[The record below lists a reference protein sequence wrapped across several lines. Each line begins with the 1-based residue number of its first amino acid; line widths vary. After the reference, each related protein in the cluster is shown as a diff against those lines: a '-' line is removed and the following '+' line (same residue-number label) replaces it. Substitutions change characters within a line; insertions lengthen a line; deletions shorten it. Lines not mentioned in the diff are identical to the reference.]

1 MFWGLIGTPNLAFL
15 GHPPVIPSTG
25 VCTWWKCWDVLGCAG
40 TFWVAGGPTSQW
52 DPLRDPHTSP
62 HLPSYPVHPSQNPA
76 KQQAWGKTT
85 GPLTQQLNPR
95 APAPQPGHVLE
106 PEHLR
111 AHLQRASGHAWPC
124 CGLLSLHPLPL
135 FAVSRC
141 CRWFFMAG
149 GAALHLES
157 ESLRGKWDPIT
168 ETLFPCP
175 VFFANEI
182 LQNLSVLVCVF
193 SFFFIFLFF
202 PFQPKASSPVPFK
215 RLRIGRRDAMR
226 REGMNIYH
234 RPGWVGE
241 LINVPAINPAA
252 PAGTLNQLV
261 NAKWLRSRGWGERP
275 SPRCAIYLSAFDDS
289 QRRRFEEE

>member
-1 MFWGLIGTPNLAFL
+1 MAAPPRAGCGCFGVSLRPQIWLLWDI
-15 GHPPVIPSTG
+15 PPVIPSTG

-62 HLPSYPVHPSQNPA
+62 HLSSYPVPPSQNPA

-111 AHLQRASGHAWPC
+111 AHLQRASGHAWPR
-124 CGLLSLHPLPL
+124 CGLLSLQPLPL

-141 CRWFFMAG
+141 CGWFFMAG

-193 SFFFIFLFF
+193 SIFLFF

-215 RLRIGRRDAMR
+215 RLRIGRREAMR
-226 REGMNIYH
+226 RGGNEYLPQARLGRRANKC
-234 RPGWVGE
+234 PGNQSGSPSRHLKSTRECKVAPKPGLGRE
-241 LINVPAINPAA
+241 AVP
-252 PAGTLNQLV
+252 TLCHLFI
-261 NAKWLRSRGWGERP
+261 
-275 SPRCAIYLSAFDDS
+275 CF
-289 QRRRFEEE
+289 